1 MFFSVIVGGN
11 ERNLN
16 MADLDQVFLEQNP
29 DLHVTQTCV
38 PEYQGTG
45 DMEHITSLALMDK
58 LKKIYDS
65 EVENKLGQKDMS
77 RMKEAEKKEHKK
89 SAEKQALVDLKKTP
103 EANMLQK
110 QQADRAE
117 VIVQEGI
124 YNAVKKHGI
133 VATVLRGIET
143 YQQVGKFLESF
154 GIKYSKFGNLVK
166 RKEDSTRE
174 TEHDVLVVAVLSTGL
189 FITFVQVENTNT

>member
-1 MFFSVIVGGN
+1 M
-11 ERNLN
+11 
-16 MADLDQVFLEQNP
+16 
-29 DLHVTQTCV
+29 TQTCV

-45 DMEHITSLALMDK
+45 DMEHITSLALRKK

-65 EVENKLGQKDMS
+65 DVENKLGQKDMS

-154 GIKYSKFGNLVK
+154 GIKCSKFGNFVK
-166 RKEDSTRE
+166 RREDSTRE

-189 FITFVQVENTNT
+189 FITFVQVENTTIASFITYYFCR